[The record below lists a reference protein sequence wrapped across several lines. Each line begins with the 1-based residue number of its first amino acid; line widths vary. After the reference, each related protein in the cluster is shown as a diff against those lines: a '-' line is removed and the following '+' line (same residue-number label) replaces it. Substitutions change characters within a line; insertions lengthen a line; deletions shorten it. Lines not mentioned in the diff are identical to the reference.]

1 MKKIRL
7 AAAAC
12 ALAILAAGCAGE
24 EKAAGNGAESTAEAA
39 QYGEGDSLKQAG
51 LGAMAI
57 LYDDSVWTYDE
68 TQGSDSSMAF
78 TAADGSLLGL
88 SCSRE
93 AFYQHPLDMIQI
105 TSQLNAAYEGF
116 EELEAPTPVT
126 VQGEEWYE
134 WIYQYE
140 ENGVK
145 TVALQR
151 FYGKN
156 YYAYT
161 LTYIAEEKTYE
172 ANRNEALKVMNS
184 AVMSVPDNDE
194 NERKAAEFLVGE
206 WDLGDSGYLVLN
218 DDGTYAWYMD
228 AGKDEKNVHKGTYAG
243 DVANESLG
251 FQEGEGI
258 YLVLFPEV
266 LYADGKEG
274 KTASAKYDY
283 GISLTQQADGTY
295 PMINAATF
303 AMYSMTRQE

>member
-1 MKKIRL
+1 MKRIRL
-7 AAAAC
+7 AAIMC
-12 ALAILAAGCAGE
+12 VMALLLAGCGGQGDGSGKTE
-24 EKAAGNGAESTAEAA
+24 DAASAQT
-39 QYGEGDSLKQAG
+39 QYGTGDTLKQAG

-78 TAADGSLLGL
+78 TMDDGSLLGL
-88 SCSRE
+88 SCSKE
-93 AFYQHPLDMIQI
+93 SFYQHPLDMIQI
-105 TSQLNAAYEGF
+105 SSQLNAAYENF
-116 EELEAPTPVT
+116 EEIEAPTPVT

-140 ENGVK
+140 ENGVE

-161 LTYIAEEKTYE
+161 MSYIAEKQIYE
-172 ANRNEALKVMNS
+172 TDKNEALKVMNS

-194 NERKAAEFLVGE
+194 GERKAAEFLVGE
-206 WDLGDSGYLVLN
+206 WDLGESGYLVLN

-228 AGKDEKNVHKGTYAG
+228 ESKDEKNMHRGTYAG
-243 DVANESLG
+243 DVSNESLG
-251 FQEGEGI
+251 FTEGEGI

-266 LYADGKEG
+266 LYMDGEEG
-274 KTASAKYDY
+274 RTANAKYDY
-283 GISLTQQADGTY
+283 AISLEQQADGAY
-295 PMINAATF
+295 QMINASTF
-303 AMYSMTRQE
+303 AMYDMTKQ